1 MNYVVA
7 RDVVDYAKISQKVD
21 TGVVDAT
28 VNNVASGGSGL
39 SNLFKRLQN
48 GVTEQYV
55 IAFAVGI
62 FLLLVWMIFVIGV
75 S

>member
-7 RDVVDYAKISQKVD
+7 RDVVDYAKISQRVD

-28 VNNVASGGSGL
+28 VSNVASGGSGL